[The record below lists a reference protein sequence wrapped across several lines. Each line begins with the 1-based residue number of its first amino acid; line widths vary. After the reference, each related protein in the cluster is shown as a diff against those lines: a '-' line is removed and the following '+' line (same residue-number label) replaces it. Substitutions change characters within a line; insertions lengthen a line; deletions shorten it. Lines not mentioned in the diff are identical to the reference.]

1 MYRASGPMPSSAA
14 GCCARVR
21 VKVVGSGPNCVSA
34 SLATAACAVSLS
46 GRDSR
51 LSTSH
56 LLLSPERGRAER
68 SAETPC
74 HQLPHLPLTLVQPT
88 YMLYPWIA
96 VSQRC

>member
-1 MYRASGPMPSSAA
+1 MLRESQGEGRRLGPKLRQRLA
-14 GCCARVR
+14 GDGCLCR
-21 VKVVGSGPNCVSA
+21 
-34 SLATAACAVSLS
+34 LAQ
-46 GRDSR
+46 RPDSR
-51 LSTSH
+51 LPTSH